1 MSLDIGV
8 EHVGDTATISVK
20 GDVTIQ
26 TSSLL
31 RKELKPLFASED
43 TCIQVKL
50 DSVDFMDSS
59 GIAVLVEGLQWSKA
73 TGGKFILSGLTP
85 TVRDVF
91 ELAKLDT
98 IFDIKD

>member
-1 MSLDIGV
+1 MSLDISI

-26 TSSLL
+26 TSSVL
-31 RKELKPLFASED
+31 RKELKPLFSSDE
-43 TCIQVKL
+43 TCIHVKL
-50 DSVDFMDSS
+50 DGVEFMDSS

-73 TGGKFILSGLTP
+73 TGGKFTLSGLTP
-85 TVRDVF
+85 TVKDVF

-98 IFDIKD
+98 IFDIEG